1 MPANA
6 SICLRLND
14 DLLCNA
20 VLAHGHWPECAD
32 LPELYRRAR
41 ADGGIVVD
49 AGANIGACTLH
60 MLLTTDAHV
69 LAFEPGADN
78 LFYFSSSLMQLRE
91 FFTNAEQ
98 HLQLYPLAVGAANV
112 SDELHATIG
121 NAGHS
126 VIGQRPALYAPR
138 GHKPPQAIV
147 VRTMDDVLWP
157 RSQRSLLPPTV
168 SLLKLDVEGY
178 ECKALQGMAA
188 LLAARAIR
196 LIKTEVFEYG
206 LRAQGCSAIELQR
219 SLQRAGFSLFLS
231 PPKFSDRPISA
242 EVVYSS
248 GPYNLYCFIDWQQ
261 GREWPISYANPS
273 VSTQVGSVSTQ
284 LGSVSWLHN
293 QHHRRSGVRNRSAW
307 YKPDRHT

>member
-1 MPANA
+1 MTNFSCAGHEHATLPVSEIPITVLMSVFVIHALFVTARFQLRGRRIAAEDFDSPWVVQGPLVVDAAPLPTAAPLAEEAELWQRWSWKRPIESSTPLHSCKWAALRPPATAGLPMPANA

-121 NAGHS
+121 NA
-126 VIGQRPALYAPR
+126 
-138 GHKPPQAIV
+138 
-147 VRTMDDVLWP
+147 
-157 RSQRSLLPPTV
+157 
-168 SLLKLDVEGY
+168 
-178 ECKALQGMAA
+178 
-188 LLAARAIR
+188 
-196 LIKTEVFEYG
+196 
-206 LRAQGCSAIELQR
+206 
-219 SLQRAGFSLFLS
+219 
-231 PPKFSDRPISA
+231 
-242 EVVYSS
+242 
-248 GPYNLYCFIDWQQ
+248 
-261 GREWPISYANPS
+261 
-273 VSTQVGSVSTQ
+273 
-284 LGSVSWLHN
+284 
-293 QHHRRSGVRNRSAW
+293 
-307 YKPDRHT
+307 